1 MDYFW
6 LLLLIVLSA
15 TLVIWQ
21 LSSTFRYIVKMT
33 VYYSIL
39 STASIFVTIMALAR
53 PMNLQNF
60 EMVRYV
66 LYWVERLYQLKV
78 IVRGA
83 SHLESSQP
91 LIVVCNHQSSLDI
104 IPMMRIWPERC
115 APLAKKS
122 LKYMGFFGIASIL
135 CGCVFIDRF
144 NKNNARKVISG
155 TLKHIIEQK
164 IKLWVFPEGTRNR
177 DSGLLPFKKGAFYLA
192 VQAQIPIVPV
202 VFSSYRNFY
211 SKLERRFDSGGL
223 IIVEVLPPIDTIGSD
238 ENQVAMLAE
247 STRLKMLETFNTIS
261 EEVSELVNKDSL

>member
-1 MDYFW
+1 
-6 LLLLIVLSA
+6 
-15 TLVIWQ
+15 
-21 LSSTFRYIVKMT
+21 
-33 VYYSIL
+33 
-39 STASIFVTIMALAR
+39 MALAR

-60 EMVRYV
+60 DVKLCRMVRYV

-144 NKNNARKVISG
+144 NKNNAR
-155 TLKHIIEQK
+155 K